1 MGIFHGCL
9 EHIHMQQFLH
19 LTFFFQLEYT
29 YIIIQKKFYTCDIML
44 KNDYTLDKI
53 GWREVFYLKGIAN
66 ISP

>member
-1 MGIFHGCL
+1 
-9 EHIHMQQFLH
+9 MQQFLH

-53 GWREVFYLKGIAN
+53 GWREVFYLKGIAD